1 MRIIHVHEGR
11 LEIRWTWLPL
21 WLASNPKLKS
31 EVERQIRDACLVNG
45 MTTSDNDLDALHRY
59 TIKVLARTFPIP
71 GLGHLLDALREVKE
85 PA

>member
-1 MRIIHVHEGR
+1 MRIIHMHEGR

-45 MTTSDNDLDALHRY
+45 MTTSDSDLDALHRHA
-59 TIKVLARTFPIP
+59 IKILTRTFPIP
-71 GLGHLLDALREVKE
+71 GLGRYLSAIKEVDE
-85 PA
+85 GG